1 MHSAPSVDEGLRFRT
16 RPTTSNANHRRTPL
30 DWYPFPKVQNKIKSD
45 QCRQYRQLIIYY
57 FIVSLMCVG
66 NPDVFLWIFLFSTFQ
81 GASRTKTCSLWV
93 LQRDRWSC
101 PGCIPCEGVMESNS
115 AIQRISWDTPPH
127 LQYVSRSGMC
137 SKATKKWDLAHQ
149 VTKTA
154 PSHHPVIEQKLRFAA
169 AAPTFWNPLTS
180 FHLAE

>member
-1 MHSAPSVDEGLRFRT
+1 M
-16 RPTTSNANHRRTPL
+16 
-30 DWYPFPKVQNKIKSD
+30 KVWD
-45 QCRQYRQLIIYY
+45 LGPVRQLATQIRAEHPWIPCPQSRKQDQIISVSAVSATHY

-66 NPDVFLWIFLFSTFQ
+66 TDVFAWVFLFSTFQ

-101 PGCIPCEGVMESNS
+101 PGCIPCEGVMEFNS

-127 LQYVSRSGMC
+127 LQYVSRSAMC
-137 SKATKKWDLAHQ
+137 SEATKTWDLAANLAHQ
-149 VTKTA
+149 VTETA
-154 PSHHPVIEQKLRFAA
+154 PSHHPVIEQTLRFAA

>member
-66 NPDVFLWIFLFSTFQ
+66 TLMSSSGSSYFQLFRAPPGRKLAVSGCFSATG
-81 GASRTKTCSLWV
+81 GAVQVASPARGSWSPTQQSRESHGILHLTYSMF
-93 LQRDRWSC
+93 
-101 PGCIPCEGVMESNS
+101 PGLVCV
-115 AIQRISWDTPPH
+115 
-127 LQYVSRSGMC
+127 
-137 SKATKKWDLAHQ
+137 
-149 VTKTA
+149 
-154 PSHHPVIEQKLRFAA
+154 QKQLK
-169 AAPTFWNPLTS
+169 N
-180 FHLAE
+180 EI